1 MKPAGRIS
9 QWAATALAF
18 LLVCGF
24 AVAQA
29 GPSRARLISAGVPSG
44 WVYNGTQAMALLDA
58 AIPTNNALYLDG
70 ASRVQG
76 FSFNGSAIRV
86 LGNVPMQ
93 PGSDQAISF
102 GTGGTRWSN
111 SYIFT
116 MNTWDP
122 VIYSDFVDD
131 SATTGNRTVNASRG
145 FSAIA
150 AAATSITITNSKV
163 TTSTQ
168 IIATVMTNDATATL
182 KNCVPAAGSF
192 TCTFAAATGT
202 TKIAWVLAK

>member
-1 MKPAGRIS
+1 MTPSGRIS
-9 QWAATALAF
+9 QWAATALAL
-18 LLVCGF
+18 LLVATF
-24 AVAQA
+24 AAAQA
-29 GPSRARLISAGVPSG
+29 TGSRARLSSSG
-44 WVYNGTQAMALLDA
+44 GAASGFTFTTYSLAADA
-58 AIPTNNALYLDG
+58 VSILVNKALYLDG
-70 ASRVQG
+70 VVRG
-76 FSFNGSAIRV
+76 TGILFDGTDIRV
-86 LGNVPMQ
+86 LGAAPVTPNV
-93 PGSDQAISF
+93 DQGINF
-102 GTGGTRWSN
+102 GKPAVRWSN

-122 VIYSDFVDD
+122 IVYSDFVDD

-168 IIATVMTNDATATL
+168 VIATVMTNDATATL
-182 KNCVPAAGSF
+182 KNCVPASGSF

-202 TKIAWVLAK
+202 TKIAWTLAK